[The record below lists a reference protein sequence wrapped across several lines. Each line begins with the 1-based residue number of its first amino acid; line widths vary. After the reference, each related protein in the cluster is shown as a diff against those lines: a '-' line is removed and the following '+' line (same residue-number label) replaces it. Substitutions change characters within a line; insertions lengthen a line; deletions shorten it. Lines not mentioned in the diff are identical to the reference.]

1 MSTSSAPATPPISGE
16 HAVIRQAPTSLPS
29 YLALARATLARAV
42 TDGRV
47 LPIRA
52 LAIKQV
58 LDQHQARIQEHTS

>member
-1 MSTSSAPATPPISGE
+1 MRAHLDQVA
-16 HAVIRQAPTSLPS
+16 ADAPTSLPS

-52 LAIKQV
+52 LAIKRV
-58 LDQHQARIQEHTS
+58 LDQHEARSREHTS